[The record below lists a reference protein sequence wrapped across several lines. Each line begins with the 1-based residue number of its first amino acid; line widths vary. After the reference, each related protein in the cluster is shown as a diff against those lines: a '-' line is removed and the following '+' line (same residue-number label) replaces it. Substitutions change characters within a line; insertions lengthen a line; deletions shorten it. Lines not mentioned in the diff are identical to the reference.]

1 MQVDF
6 QIVLS
11 EKRIKS
17 WREEWEFIVIGCVML
32 IHVFLLA
39 ERCLCDSGWKVLHQP
54 VAQHHQLHSIDSHLI
69 TLIRWF
75 LLRETVDLWVAS
87 DLNWICGE
95 SIRVSDLLGYEVGY
109 GVTGK
114 GRLILEKEEWRR
126 REQAG
131 WLGVVRDEIPSND
144 HLAMVWKER
153 IICQNR
159 KRKKD
164 TSEMAP
170 RPKLE
175 WVKCVQF
182 FDRVI
187 NCRVETSYSYR
198 NDKISN

>member
-75 LLRETVDLWVAS
+75 LPRETVDLWVAS

-114 GRLILEKEEWRR
+114 GRLILEKEE
-126 REQAG
+126 
-131 WLGVVRDEIPSND
+131 
-144 HLAMVWKER
+144 
-153 IICQNR
+153 
-159 KRKKD
+159 
-164 TSEMAP
+164 
-170 RPKLE
+170 
-175 WVKCVQF
+175 
-182 FDRVI
+182 
-187 NCRVETSYSYR
+187 
-198 NDKISN
+198 